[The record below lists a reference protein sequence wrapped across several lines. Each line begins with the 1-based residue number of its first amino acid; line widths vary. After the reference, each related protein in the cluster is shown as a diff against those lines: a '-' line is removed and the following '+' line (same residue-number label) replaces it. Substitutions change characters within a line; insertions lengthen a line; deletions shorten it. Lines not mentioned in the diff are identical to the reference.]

1 MKLKFSIKNLRERL
15 AKGLVDKGV
24 LGTESQSFGLFEMA
38 THPLKDASVK
48 EEVIFRVQVRRRPT
62 SPWRLRTSLR
72 QCRTRQ
78 LRSLRRTRCCAG
90 RRRTRGRWCC
100 AVWRTRAT
108 SSTTC

>member
-1 MKLKFSIKNLRERL
+1 MMKLKFSIKNLRERL

-62 SPWRLRTSLR
+62 SP
-72 QCRTRQ
+72 
-78 LRSLRRTRCCAG
+78 
-90 RRRTRGRWCC
+90 
-100 AVWRTRAT
+100 
-108 SSTTC
+108 